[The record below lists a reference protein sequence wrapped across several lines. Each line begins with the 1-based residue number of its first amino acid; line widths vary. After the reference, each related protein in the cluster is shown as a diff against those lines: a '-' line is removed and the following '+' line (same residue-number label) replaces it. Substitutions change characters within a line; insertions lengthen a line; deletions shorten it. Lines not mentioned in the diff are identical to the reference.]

1 MVFRSQAVGRTPNGK
16 KIAADMAA
24 GSQGRAGAHWVCI
37 GDSRFL
43 HLMGD
48 AGWWFHKIF
57 AARARFDVFAAL

>member
-48 AGWWFHKIF
+48 AGW
-57 AARARFDVFAAL
+57 